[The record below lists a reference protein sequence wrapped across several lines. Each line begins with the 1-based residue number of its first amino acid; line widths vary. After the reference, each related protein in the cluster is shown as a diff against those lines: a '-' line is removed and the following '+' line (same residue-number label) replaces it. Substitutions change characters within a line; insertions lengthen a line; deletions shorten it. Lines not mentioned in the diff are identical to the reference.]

1 MGDVHHLE
9 ITPPPA
15 AGEHRTAVRRRV
27 LMRASIR
34 LHGQGEDWPLTVKD
48 LSSTGMKAKSPVSM
62 FPGTRVE
69 IGLPNIGWVSGEIV
83 RIEGEDAIGIRFGA
97 VIDPEQTQVKVSGT
111 YGAAPSSTPVSLRR
125 V

>member
-1 MGDVHHLE
+1 MGHAHQLD
-9 ITPPPA
+9 ISPPGAP
-15 AGEHRTAVRRRV
+15 GDHRTAVRRRV
-27 LMRASIR
+27 LMRASMR
-34 LHGQGEDWPLTVKD
+34 LHGQCEDWPLTVKD

-111 YGAAPSSTPVSLRR
+111 YGTAPSSKPVSMRR